1 MNEEKLE
8 NSLLIFQNVK
18 EILKNFSTKEETI
31 EYLIKETKIS
41 REECTRAY
49 DFIMKMEIK
58 KGRK

>member
-8 NSLLIFQNVK
+8 NSLLIFRK
-18 EILKNFSTKEETI
+18 AKDILKKFSTKEEAI

-41 REECTRAY
+41 KEECTRAY